1 MAAAAG
7 AAGSGRPPGGSRASA
22 GRGRLEPVW
31 PEVGAA
37 PRLPLRRATCAAG
50 RDCRKQQDGGGGG
63 GAGPPGALEAVGP
76 LKGGGV
82 RAAGRRRSG
91 RAGPWGLR
99 CACVRSCRP
108 ASQILSRCLR
118 VLFFGFFVFVFAL
131 EVARGLFV
139 PVFAAVATSDSR
151 TGFVRAFPGRRV
163 EPGRRAGPDA
173 VPPLFAAPRA
183 PAFVLLRTST
193 LLFFILLFKLGLRTS
208 RTPAA
213 HRPAGPPGSPPGS
226 PPGPGGGRPRAPS
239 AAAAGCSAAAPTVAR
254 AGFSQL
260 SG

>member
-1 MAAAAG
+1 MTPAEPQRHAGARTRRTPEPRPHAPGLAARADVRSAAKEMAAAAG

-91 RAGPWGLR
+91 RA
-99 CACVRSCRP
+99 
-108 ASQILSRCLR
+108 
-118 VLFFGFFVFVFAL
+118 
-131 EVARGLFV
+131 
-139 PVFAAVATSDSR
+139 
-151 TGFVRAFPGRRV
+151 
-163 EPGRRAGPDA
+163 EPGRGVSAALAFGAAGPLPRYCPA
-173 VPPLFAAPRA
+173 VLGFCFLGFLFLFLLWRLLGVCLSLCLQLSRPRTA
-183 PAFVLLRTST
+183 EPALSGRF
-193 LLFFILLFKLGLRTS
+193 
-208 RTPAA
+208 
-213 HRPAGPPGSPPGS
+213 
-226 PPGPGGGRPRAPS
+226 PGGG
-239 AAAAGCSAAAPTVAR
+239 
-254 AGFSQL
+254 
-260 SG
+260 